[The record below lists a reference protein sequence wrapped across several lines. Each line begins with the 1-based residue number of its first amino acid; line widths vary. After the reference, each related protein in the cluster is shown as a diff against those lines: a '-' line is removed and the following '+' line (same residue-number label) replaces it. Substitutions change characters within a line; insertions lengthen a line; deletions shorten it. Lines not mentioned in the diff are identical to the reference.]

1 MSETQGSRDGALAPG
16 ERLGRYEIIGLLAR
30 GGMGAVYLAR
40 SAGAGGFSRLF
51 AVKVMHA
58 HLADEAEFVNML
70 VDEAR
75 VASRIHHP
83 NAVAIL
89 DLAESPQGYYLVMD
103 YVEGATLTQVRTSK
117 LLTDELKTRIG
128 LRMLLDALSGLHAA
142 HELCDDDGVSLRI
155 VHRDVSPHNILVGS
169 DGVGRI
175 TDFGIALATARI
187 ASSRPGMIKGK
198 PQYMAPEQVLAT
210 AVDRRADVF
219 CAGIILWE
227 FLSRGRLF
235 RGDTEAA
242 TMMMVCNAPIVAPS
256 TVLPLPKGFDEVCLR
271 ALERDPEKR
280 YPTARAFAEA
290 LEAVVDAAGW
300 SISTHEVSERV
311 TAAFADDIA
320 RRKALVRDRGRVAHE
335 PVKEP
340 VSARSAPFEPRPPTD
355 SIGDALTV
363 ANPPQRGSA
372 PLKETSASIPAIEVS
387 PQVRKPAEVTT
398 VRISVANE
406 PPARPARIV
415 VAAAA
420 VTALVVGGW
429 WVGHR
434 PTPPRSP
441 TSPVAHAAAVPVVNT
456 PTVAAPT
463 VAAPPLVEAARAP
476 VVVPPALVAAP
487 SPVVTDAAVAPAASS
502 SRRHRTTA
510 DAGAPNTPGARS
522 SPSATT
528 APSDPTLETNPYL
541 RH

>member
-1 MSETQGSRDGALAPG
+1 MSDTQGSRDGVLAPG

-51 AVKVMHA
+51 AIKVMHA

-83 NAVAIL
+83 NAVAII

-117 LLTDELKTRIG
+117 LLTDDQKTRIG
-128 LRMLLDALSGLHAA
+128 LRMILDALAGLHAA
-142 HELCDDDGVSLRI
+142 HELHDDDGASLRI
-155 VHRDVSPHNILVGS
+155 VHRDVSPHNILVGC

-198 PQYMAPEQVLAT
+198 PQYMAPEQVLAS
-210 AVDRRADVF
+210 AVDRRADIF

-227 FLSRGRLF
+227 FLTRGRLF

-242 TMMMVCNAPIVAPS
+242 AMMMVCNAPIPAP
-256 TVLPLPKGFDEVCLR
+256 TTLLPLPQGFDEVCLR
-271 ALERDPEKR
+271 ALERDPDKR
-280 YPTARAFAEA
+280 YRTARAFAEA

-300 SISTHEVSERV
+300 SMSTHDVSELV
-311 TAAFADDIA
+311 STAFADDVA
-320 RRKALVRDRGRVAHE
+320 KRKALIRDRGRVAHE

-340 VSARSAPFEPRPPTD
+340 ASSRSAPMMQRPPRD
-355 SIGDALTV
+355 SLAEAATV
-363 ANPPQRGSA
+363 ANPSTRPGEA
-372 PLKETSASIPAIEVS
+372 PKETSASIPAIEVR
-387 PQVRKPAEVTT
+387 PQQRKPAEVTT
-398 VRISVANE
+398 VRLSVVND
-406 PPARPARIV
+406 PPAKPARII
-415 VAAAA
+415 AAAA
-420 VTALVVGGW
+420 AATAIVVGVW

-434 PTPPRSP
+434 DAQNARESVSP
-441 TSPVAHAAAVPVVNT
+441 TAHAAT
-456 PTVAAPT
+456 
-463 VAAPPLVEAARAP
+463 
-476 VVVPPALVAAP
+476 
-487 SPVVTDAAVAPAASS
+487 APAASP
-502 SRRHRTTA
+502 TP
-510 DAGAPNTPGARS
+510 APAPPAPAAPTPPPAALAAPALAAPAPRGARTDRADDRRARARRALRAAARRRDRRAS
-522 SPSATT
+522 SPS
-528 APSDPTLETNPYL
+528 
-541 RH
+541 RI